1 MAPGIKLSGTGTYNT
16 SYTILRAHA
25 AAYRLYAERYRST
38 QMGQVGIALN
48 CNWAQPVDNSPLN
61 RDAANRFLQWFIG
74 IWAHP
79 ILQGDYPQIIKEKVQ
94 QKSREAG
101 FRKSRLPEFS
111 KEEIEYIRGTFDFI
125 GLNSYT
131 TLMVEHRL
139 CEDKDGMI
147 NFQKFWFGVLNL

>member
-1 MAPGIKLSGTGTYNT
+1 MAPGLKLAGYGTYNT

-25 AAYRLYAERYRST
+25 AAYRLYAERYRSH
-38 QMGQVGIALN
+38 QNGRVGIALN
-48 CNWAQPVDNSPLN
+48 CDWAQPVDNSPLN
-61 RDAANRFLQWFIG
+61 RDAANRFLQWYIG

-79 ILQGDYPQIIKEKVQ
+79 ILQGDYPEIIKERVKA
-94 QKSREAG
+94 KSQEAG

-131 TLMVEHRL
+131 TRMVEQKL
-139 CEDKDGMI
+139 CTTTDGKKRVCQQILMYI
-147 NFQKFWFGVLNL
+147 F